1 MMFGIGKESLRVTEL
16 RARKSTT
23 QRHLPF
29 FFLTGSNGK
38 FQGETP
44 PERMTPSLSQ
54 VAICSLREPVKPGLT
69 GRFFRRIGGSP
80 LGV

>member
-1 MMFGIGKESLRVTEL
+1 MLGIGKESFRVTEL

-23 QRHLPF
+23 HLHFPF
-29 FFLTGSNGK
+29 FFRTGRRGK

-44 PERMTPSLSQ
+44 PERITPSLSQ
-54 VAICSLREPVKPGLT
+54 VAICSLRESVKPGLT
-69 GRFFRRIGGSP
+69 GRFFNRIGGSH